1 MSIDPVSASG
11 LSPESK
17 PQPADIRR
25 PQVSPGAANPTSPRP
40 SVARV
45 SNRSTPVPSSDSPA
59 PETLKDEVQVQR
71 GRETDGKIVIK
82 YLDHSGNL
90 ILQIPSSQVLGLAR
104 AIDQALDQEQKIR
117 ASDSASSSEGAKPNG
132 H

>member
-1 MSIDPVSASG
+1 MSIDPVSAIG

-17 PQPADIRR
+17 APDVRR
-25 PQVSPGAANPTSPRP
+25 PQASPEAANPNSPRP

-45 SNRSTPVPSSDSPA
+45 SNRSTPAPSSDSPA
-59 PETLKDEVQVQR
+59 PETLQDEVQVQR

-117 ASDSASSSEGAKPNG
+117 ASDSASNSEGAKPNG

>member
-1 MSIDPVSASG
+1 MSIDPVSAIG
-11 LSPESK
+11 PSPEPK
-17 PQPADIRR
+17 PQPAAIRR
-25 PQVSPGAANPTSPRP
+25 PQPPPEAANPISPRP
-40 SVARV
+40 NVAHV
-45 SNRSTPVPSSDSPA
+45 SNRRGPVPSSDSPPA
-59 PETLKDEVQVQR
+59 EALQDEVQVQR

-104 AIDQALDQEQKIR
+104 AIDQALDEQQKSR
-117 ASDSASSSEGAKPNG
+117 ASDGASSAQGAKPNG